1 MSWPDP
7 PPGPLRLEPW
17 DSPNHVL
24 APWFDH
30 WRTQRREHYARRGP
44 VSARRSAVLT
54 IAQNESVFLPIWLRY
69 YSQFFSA
76 GDMYVLDH
84 DSTDGSTELGGFQ
97 RIRVSHDKF
106 DNAWMVN
113 TVEQHQRELLESYDV
128 VVVVDVDEIVAPAPP
143 LGTLGDYLARF
154 DEEWVNC
161 LGYEVLHQH
170 DSEPPF
176 DPARGVLEQRS
187 TWFASTGYDKPAVA
201 SVPLSWRPGFHG
213 RVDYHFNGDPDLRMI
228 HLHRMDYEIC
238 RARHERWASVP
249 WNERDLEHG
258 WGVHNRVTEDQEF
271 ERWFYE
277 RPALANYDLV
287 PEPIGDVWKSVV

>member
-1 MSWPDP
+1 MADS
-7 PPGPLRLEPW
+7 GIELEPD
-17 DSPNHVL
+17 DSPGHPM
-24 APWFDH
+24 AAWFADQ
-30 WRTQRREHYARRGP
+30 RRRRREHYASRPAAPAGRP
-44 VSARRSAVLT
+44 RAVIT
-54 IAQNESVFLPIWLRY
+54 IVHNESVFLPIWLDY
-69 YSQFFSA
+69 YSRSFAAQ
-76 GDMYVLDH
+76 DIYVLDNQ
-84 DSTDGSTELGGFQ
+84 STDGSTDRDGFV
-97 RIRVSHDKF
+97 RIPVEHDEV
-106 DNAWMVN
+106 DHPWMVQ
-113 TVEQHQRELLESYDV
+113 TVQELQRELLDRYEMV
-128 VVVVDVDEIVAPAPP
+128 LVTDVDEIVIPHPRA
-143 LGTLGDYLARF
+143 GTLSDYLDRF